1 MIKKRGMTAGLY
13 KNPQFFVKIEFKNKG
28 FDKIHKNM
36 LKLDYTS
43 VINLL
48 KAIKLKNKQLN
59 FLNFE

>member
-1 MIKKRGMTAGLY
+1 MIKKRGMTTGLY
-13 KNPQFFVKIEFKNKG
+13 KNPQFFVKIEFKIKG

-48 KAIKLKNKQLN
+48 KAVELKNKQ
-59 FLNFE
+59 

>member
-1 MIKKRGMTAGLY
+1 MIKKRGMTTGLY
-13 KNPQFFVKIEFKNKG
+13 KNPQFFVKIEFKIKV

-48 KAIKLKNKQLN
+48 KAVELKNKQ
-59 FLNFE
+59 

>member
-13 KNPQFFVKIEFKNKG
+13 KNPQFFVKIEFKKKG

-36 LKLDYTS
+36 LELDYTS

-48 KAIKLKNKQLN
+48 KAVELTYKQ
-59 FLNFE
+59 